1 MIKRLLFFIPIL
13 ISGCVDIP
21 ENVSPVTGFDIDRYL
36 GTWYEIAR
44 LDHSFE
50 RGLEKVAAEY
60 SLRND
65 GVLRLSI
72 KGSIPKKIDGKRRS
86 AKHTLSMI
94 QVLAG

>member
-13 ISGCVDIP
+13 ISACVNIP
-21 ENVSPVTGFDIDRYL
+21 ENVSPVKGFKVDQYL

-50 RGLEKVAAEY
+50 RGLEKVTAEY
-60 SLRND
+60 SLRDD
-65 GVLRLSI
+65 GGI
-72 KGSIPKKIDGKRRS
+72 KVVNKGFDPKKIDGKRRS
-86 AKHTLSMI
+86 AKHTLPMI